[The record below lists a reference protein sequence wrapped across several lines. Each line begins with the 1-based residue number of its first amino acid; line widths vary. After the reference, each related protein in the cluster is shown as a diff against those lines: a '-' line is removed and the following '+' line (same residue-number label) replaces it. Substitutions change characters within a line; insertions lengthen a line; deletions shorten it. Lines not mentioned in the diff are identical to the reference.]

1 MKGSTEVAL
10 VRSISTSQ
18 TDDSGEQ
25 RPAATNIRGE
35 KVSLGPLERELLPTY
50 QRWLNDFELL
60 KLIDRRFRPLSADWI
75 STWYERSTR
84 DNQDTMIFTIWEGS
98 TETPIGNVALQDI
111 DYRNRTAELGI
122 FIAETPTRGQGY
134 GTEATKLIL
143 DLAFRILGLQNV
155 MLRVYDYNEP
165 ARRCYERA
173 GFREFGRRRQSQ
185 FMDGRF
191 WTVIYM
197 ECLATDFLSPQP
209 PRDC

>member
-1 MKGSTEVAL
+1 M
-10 VRSISTSQ
+10 
-18 TDDSGEQ
+18 
-25 RPAATNIRGE
+25 
-35 KVSLGPLERELLPTY
+35 ERDLLPTY

-75 STWYERSTR
+75 STWFERSTR
-84 DNQDTMIFTIWEGS
+84 GNQDTMIFTIWEAS
-98 TETPIGNVALQDI
+98 TQTPIGNVALQDI

-122 FIAETPTRGQGY
+122 FIAETSTRGQGY

-143 DLAFRILGLQNV
+143 DFAFRVLGLQNV

-173 GFREFGRRRQSQ
+173 GFREFGRRQQSQ

-197 ECLATDFLSPQP
+197 ECLAGDFFSQQP
-209 PRDC
+209 SAER

>member
-1 MKGSTEVAL
+1 
-10 VRSISTSQ
+10 
-18 TDDSGEQ
+18 
-25 RPAATNIRGE
+25 
-35 KVSLGPLERELLPTY
+35 
-50 QRWLNDFELL
+50 LL

>member
-1 MKGSTEVAL
+1 M
-10 VRSISTSQ
+10 
-18 TDDSGEQ
+18 
-25 RPAATNIRGE
+25 
-35 KVSLGPLERELLPTY
+35 
-50 QRWLNDFELL
+50 L

-84 DNQDTMIFTIWEGS
+84 GNQDTMIFTIWEGS
-98 TETPIGNVALQDI
+98 TATPIGNVALQDI

-122 FIAETPTRGQGY
+122 FIAEAATRGQGY
-134 GTEATKLIL
+134 GTEATELIL
-143 DLAFRILGLQNV
+143 DFAFRILGLQNV

-209 PRDC
+209 PRNAEGSCAPGLSAKILQKCP